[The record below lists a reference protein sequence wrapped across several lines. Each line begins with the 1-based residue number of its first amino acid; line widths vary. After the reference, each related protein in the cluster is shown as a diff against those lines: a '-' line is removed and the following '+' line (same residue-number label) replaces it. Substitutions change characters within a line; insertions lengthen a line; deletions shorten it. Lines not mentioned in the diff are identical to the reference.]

1 MVDAAP
7 IPSPFLRSW
16 WLTATSG
23 PRPRFL
29 LAVDGER
36 LLGGLALEQSRL
48 LGRPC
53 LRVMSSG
60 PLCPD
65 HIDLVT
71 VATEQDTTARLLR
84 AWLGRAGLLDL
95 EGVSATSRLI
105 DVLPAP
111 VHRAP
116 YAVAPWS
123 PLPGSSEAYLAT
135 LTSQFRR
142 QMRKA
147 SARLAAEDV
156 VHRTHRG
163 PSALRSLDTLRQLH
177 QAQWGRR
184 SRFLSHF
191 DRFAA
196 ACGLGAEVDEVV
208 VHELASEELVVAT
221 VVTFE
226 VAGRVSLYQS
236 ARRTESH
243 WREAMSVLLTT
254 IITDACDRGLREV
267 DLLRGDE
274 PYKGRFTSQRR
285 ELLRLLAARGGT
297 GRAAKAATIAASTTR
312 RAAERAVQARRRAR
326 H

>member
-1 MVDAAP
+1 M
-7 IPSPFLRSW
+7 
-16 WLTATSG
+16 
-23 PRPRFL
+23 
-29 LAVDGER
+29 
-36 LLGGLALEQSRL
+36 
-48 LGRPC
+48 
-53 LRVMSSG
+53 
-60 PLCPD
+60 
-65 HIDLVT
+65 
-71 VATEQDTTARLLR
+71 
-84 AWLGRAGLLDL
+84 
-95 EGVSATSRLI
+95 
-105 DVLPAP
+105 
-111 VHRAP
+111 HRQP

-123 PLPGSSEAYLAT
+123 PLPDSSEAYLAT

-163 PSALRSLDTLRQLH
+163 PSARRSLDTLRQLH

-196 ACGLGAEVDEVV
+196 ACALGAEVDEVV

-254 IITDACDRGLREV
+254 IITDACDRGLAEV
-267 DLLRGDE
+267 DLCAVTNPTR
-274 PYKGRFTSQRR
+274 
-285 ELLRLLAARGGT
+285 AASPRNGESSSGSWRHGEGA

-312 RAAERAVQARRRAR
+312 RAAERAVQARRRAQALGR
-326 H
+326 RSTGRPLTLRVQHTRQRALAIPTRTGLVRPHAPTTADFTASTGADCPGGRGVMCRRRRRELRCSILFCRRVAVVKYVKVIDAEIAGPLCTQCGTAGGM